1 VSTASDNISAN
12 NHHTDLKRF
21 LCMLLTYFAGIAAV
35 CSILTLGLSS
45 TACLW
50 NSHVVC
56 FSFGRHGSI
65 FITEVARQ
73 WLFVAFFAALLA
85 AIAAHFQWA
94 QKWWHDFGLVCGTI
108 VIAGLLVDAWAPKKV
123 MLANSALRE
132 PLVFAIELVAL
143 QVAFLLCRLAAKR
156 ICKAES

>member
-1 VSTASDNISAN
+1 VSSASDNVSAN
-12 NHHTDLKRF
+12 NHHTELKRF
-21 LCMLLTYFAGIAAV
+21 LCMLLTYFAGVAAV
-35 CSILTLGLSS
+35 CSILTFGLSS

-56 FSFGRHGSI
+56 FSFYRHGSI

-73 WLFVAFFAALLA
+73 WLFVAFVAALLA
-85 AIAAHFQWA
+85 TIAAHFQRSR
-94 QKWWHDFGLVCGTI
+94 KWWHDVALVCGTI
-108 VIAGLLVDAWAPKKV
+108 IITGLLVDAWAPKKV
-123 MLANSALRE
+123 MLANSALRD
-132 PLVFAIELVAL
+132 PLVFAIELAVL